1 MKTRTVTQAV
11 SAQSRKPRSADSHAG
26 ATLRLRGEME
36 HFSHEAAV
44 KRYMTAGARKEQQ
57 ETDAVFYIVVALLLI
72 LFGIALAIL

>member
-1 MKTRTVTQAV
+1 
-11 SAQSRKPRSADSHAG
+11 
-26 ATLRLRGEME
+26 ME